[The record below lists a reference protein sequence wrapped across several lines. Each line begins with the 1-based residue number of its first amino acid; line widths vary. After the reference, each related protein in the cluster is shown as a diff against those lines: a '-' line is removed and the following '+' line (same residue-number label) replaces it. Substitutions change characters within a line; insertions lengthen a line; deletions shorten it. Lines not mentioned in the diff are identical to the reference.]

1 MESRQITI
9 RDYADDTFRI
19 TIGAPKENEAVLSA
33 LRSYKAVSYTHLAA
47 DWCAFNM

>member
-33 LRSYKAVSYTHLAA
+33 LRSYKEGS
-47 DWCAFNM
+47 